1 MKISGSASGGLHEP
15 IGHGDLPPA
24 PSLCDDIQLRGH
36 TQLHGLPPLRR
47 SASAKA
53 RSPAFVADNRH
64 LDALFGST
72 QPARGK
78 QLEGGV
84 HRTPIQSQEID
95 TPTASLKGGS
105 QPTPSQSQVEEAP
118 AGGLEEDVQPTPS
131 QSQEIE
137 TPAGGQAHVK
147 INPTRLFVST
157 APALEMPHRLD
168 PAKLSNDLG
177 LSEDDIDRI
186 RNTPTFHEQ
195 NETGAPSSTP
205 LAQRLRLDDLRNKKV
220 EYKWN
225 IAGNG
230 SLVIGEGHPGVVLD
244 EPMTSKQARKKK
256 QPYAQGHVTL
266 VGGQPWDKT
275 PWQENRMLP
284 EARLGGTL
292 YYNPDG
298 ELCIDNDSGR
308 FSEYADR
315 TSQHLENVAKLF
327 QYYGLPVT
335 PQWKAKK
342 QIPLQRL
349 PAGAA
354 VMPPRPAEEGEAA
367 HSDPNGD

>member
-105 QPTPSQSQVEEAP
+105 QPTPSQSQ
-118 AGGLEEDVQPTPS
+118 
-131 QSQEIE
+131 EIE

-205 LAQRLRLDDLRNKKV
+205 LAQRLRLDDLRNKEGGVQV
-220 EYKWN
+220 E
-225 IAGNG
+225 
-230 SLVIGEGHPGVVLD
+230 H
-244 EPMTSKQARKKK
+244 R
-256 QPYAQGHVTL
+256 
-266 VGGQPWDKT
+266 
-275 PWQENRMLP
+275 R
-284 EARLGGTL
+284 
-292 YYNPDG
+292 
-298 ELCIDNDSGR
+298 
-308 FSEYADR
+308 
-315 TSQHLENVAKLF
+315 
-327 QYYGLPVT
+327 
-335 PQWKAKK
+335 
-342 QIPLQRL
+342 
-349 PAGAA
+349 
-354 VMPPRPAEEGEAA
+354 
-367 HSDPNGD
+367 

>member
-1 MKISGSASGGLHEP
+1 MKISGSASGRLHEP
-15 IGHGDLPPA
+15 IGHGDLLPA
-24 PSLCDDIQLRGH
+24 PSVCGDIQLRGH

-84 HRTPIQSQEID
+84 HRTPIQSQEI
-95 TPTASLKGGS
+95 
-105 QPTPSQSQVEEAP
+105 
-118 AGGLEEDVQPTPS
+118 
-131 QSQEIE
+131 E
-137 TPAGGQAHVK
+137 TPAGGQARVE

-186 RNTPTFHEQ
+186 RSTPTFHEQ
-195 NETGAPSSTP
+195 TESGAPSSTP
-205 LAQRLRLDDLRNKKV
+205 LAQRLRLDDLRDKKV

-230 SLVIGEGHPGVVLD
+230 SLVIGEGHPCVVLD

-292 YYNPDG
+292 YYNTDG
-298 ELCIDNDSGR
+298 ALCIDNDSGR

-315 TSQHLENVAKLF
+315 TKQHLENVAKLF

-335 PQWKAKK
+335 PEWKEKK
-342 QIPLQRL
+342 KIPLQRP
-349 PAGAA
+349 PAGA
-354 VMPPRPAEEGEAA
+354 P
-367 HSDPNGD
+367 